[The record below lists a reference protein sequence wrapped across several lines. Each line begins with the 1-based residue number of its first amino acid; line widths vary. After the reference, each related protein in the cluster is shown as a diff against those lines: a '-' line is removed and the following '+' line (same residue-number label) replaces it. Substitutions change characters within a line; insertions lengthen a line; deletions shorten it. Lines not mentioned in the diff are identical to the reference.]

1 MKTYDNL
8 DAAMARHHKDGGYL
22 LDLGG
27 FPKTYMVCDEGT
39 ALDMRSAE
47 ELAALA
53 PTYSEA
59 AR

>member
-1 MKTYDNL
+1 MNTYDNL

-27 FPKTYMVCDEGT
+27 VPKTYMVCDECT
-39 ALDMRSAE
+39 ALDMRSVE
-47 ELAALA
+47 QLASLA

-59 AR
+59 QQ

>member
-1 MKTYDNL
+1 MKTFNSL
-8 DAAMARHHKDGGYL
+8 DAAMARHDKDGGYL
-22 LDLGG
+22 LNLGG
-27 FPKTYMVCDEGT
+27 FPKIYMVCDEGT

>member
-8 DAAMARHHKDGGYL
+8 DAAMARHCEDGGYL

-27 FPKTYMVCDEGT
+27 FPRIYMVCDECT
-39 ALDMRSAE
+39 ALDMRGAE

>member
-8 DAAMARHHKDGGYL
+8 DAAMARHYEDGGYL

-27 FPKTYMVCDEGT
+27 FPRIYMVCDEDI
-39 ALDMRSAE
+39 ALDMRSEE

-59 AR
+59 AS

>member
-1 MKTYDNL
+1 MRTYDNL
-8 DAAMARHHKDGGYL
+8 DAAMARHYEAGGYL

-27 FPKTYMVCDEGT
+27 FPTIYIVCDEGM

-59 AR
+59 AQ